1 VSEWRP
7 SASLEALNARAE
19 LLQHLRVFFAARGV
33 LEVETPQI
41 SSTTVTDPAID
52 ALCVANASPQ
62 APQRF
67 LQTSPEYHMKR
78 LIAAGVGDIFQV
90 ARAFRQGESGR
101 RHNPEFSLLEWYRL
115 GWDHAALMREVGEL
129 IGEVLGRTGWQIW
142 PYAALFQRVLGIDPL
157 RDQIDEAR
165 LEALA
170 ASRVGDVPGGLD
182 GDGLLDLLMSHCV
195 EPTLRDAGIVF
206 VTDFPPSQS
215 ALSRLISV
223 QGSTVAARFECYVD
237 GIEVANGYWEQSDA
251 DALRT
256 RFAADNAV
264 RRQRGLVE
272 RMPDERLLAAQAP
285 GLPDCAG
292 VALGVDRLLA
302 LQLGVDTLSEV
313 ISFDWS
319 RA

>member
-1 VSEWRP
+1 MSEWRP

-52 ALCVANASPQ
+52 ALCVANASPH

-142 PYAALFQRVLGIDPL
+142 PYAALFQRVLGMDPL

>member
-52 ALCVANASPQ
+52 ALCVANASPH

>member
-272 RMPDERLLAAQAP
+272 RMPDERLLAAQGP

>member
-142 PYAALFQRVLGIDPL
+142 PYAALFQRVLGMDPL

>member
-1 VSEWRP
+1 MSEWRP

>member
-1 VSEWRP
+1 MSEWRP

-272 RMPDERLLAAQAP
+272 RMPDERLLAAQDP